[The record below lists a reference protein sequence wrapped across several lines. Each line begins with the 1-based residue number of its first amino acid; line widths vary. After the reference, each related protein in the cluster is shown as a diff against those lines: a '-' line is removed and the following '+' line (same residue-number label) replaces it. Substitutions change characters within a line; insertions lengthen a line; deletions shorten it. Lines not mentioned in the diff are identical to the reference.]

1 MVGLKRAVCFRY
13 QTINARE
20 FHETLQCIYRHKEKV
35 QQKFNPEIFVLID
48 RYHDGDAM
56 VM

>member
-13 QTINARE
+13 QTNNARE
-20 FHETLQCIYRHKEKV
+20 FHETLQYIYRYKWKV
-35 QQKFNPEIFVLID
+35 QQSSIQIICGGWYKC
-48 RYHDGDAM
+48 HDGEVT